1 MNAVIADHSPVAI
14 WKRAIQPE
22 RASLAPAEARA
33 ILRLRLSPLDLSR
46 ADELAAKARAGGLA
60 AEEEQE
66 MSDYVAIGG
75 ALEFLKSKARLSLKR
90 ARSAAA

>member
-14 WKRAIQPE
+14 WKRTIQPE
-22 RASLAPAEARA
+22 SATLAPAEARA
-33 ILRLRLSPLDLSR
+33 MLRLRLSPLDLSR
-46 ADELAAKARAGGLA
+46 VDELAAKLRAGGLA
-60 AEEEQE
+60 AEEERE